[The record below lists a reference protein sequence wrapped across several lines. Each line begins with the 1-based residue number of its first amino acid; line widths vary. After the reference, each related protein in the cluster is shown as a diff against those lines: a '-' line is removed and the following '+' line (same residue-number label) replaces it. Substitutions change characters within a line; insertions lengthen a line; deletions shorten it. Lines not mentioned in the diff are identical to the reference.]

1 MKSIFLTFTLA
12 ISMISPELS
21 SKEAFVVIE
30 NQSSNSSF
38 NENIDRYNPFLK
50 DSNYSKVHL
59 VKEGES
65 LSSIIKKYYSNTG
78 LNMRIVEISI
88 IELNKKAFVRNNP
101 HYLFAGKKLNVD
113 IYLNK
118 KIQNIKTNRSI
129 ALSSDN
135 FDYLKFQT
143 KLPFHKI
150 KYLMNRD
157 PIIY

>member
-1 MKSIFLTFTLA
+1 MKSLFLTFTLA
-12 ISMISPELS
+12 ISMISQELS

-65 LSSIIKKYYSNTG
+65 LSSIIKKYYNNTG

-101 HYLFAGKKLNVD
+101 HYLFAGKKLKIPSINEMMNLVKSSGKTKSFD
-113 IYLNK
+113 SKQNHIYFFGSN
-118 KIQNIKTNRSI
+118 
-129 ALSSDN
+129 
-135 FDYLKFQT
+135 
-143 KLPFHKI
+143 
-150 KYLMNRD
+150 
-157 PIIY
+157 

>member
-1 MKSIFLTFTLA
+1 MKSLFLTFTLA
-12 ISMISPELS
+12 ILMISPELS

-30 NQSSNSSF
+30 NQSSNSLF

-101 HYLFAGKKLNVD
+101 HYLFAGKKLKIPSINEMMNLVKSSGKTKGFD
-113 IYLNK
+113 SKQNHIYFFGSN
-118 KIQNIKTNRSI
+118 
-129 ALSSDN
+129 
-135 FDYLKFQT
+135 
-143 KLPFHKI
+143 
-150 KYLMNRD
+150 
-157 PIIY
+157 